1 VPAASGGSPIQSYKI
16 YVNGTYDGSTSS
28 TVFNYEASA
37 SLLTGEHYEF
47 TVSAEN
53 SIGEGSESAG
63 VRIIAARIPD

>member
-1 VPAASGGSPIQSYKI
+1 
-16 YVNGTYDGSTSS
+16 VNGTYDGSTSS